1 MRNLTAL
8 ALVASLLVLPGC
20 PPTDDPDIVGWYK
33 RGSEDVV
40 QCANGA
46 FTANLETT
54 RVEGLWTT
62 PAEPATSGS
71 GPADMIANDATTGA
85 TVFTL
90 TYRQG
95 DNTWGSAEIGEGWVR
110 YGVSDSE
117 RAEIHARCEA
127 LEAQPWWR

>member
-1 MRNLTAL
+1 MRNLSAL
-8 ALVASLLVLPGC
+8 SLVASLLLLPGC

-46 FTANLETT
+46 FSANLQTGL
-54 RVEGLWTT
+54 VEGLWTS
-62 PAEPATSGS
+62 PTSES
-71 GPADMIANDATTGA
+71 GRADMIANDATTSA

-90 TYRQG
+90 SYRQG
-95 DNTWGSAEIGEGWVR
+95 DNTWGSAEIGEGWVP

-127 LEAQPWWR
+127 LEAKAWWH